1 MDLRIP
7 RLWSLPSA
15 LEKSLMGAGTEEKG
29 SDILLSV
36 SRSRDLDHENHTP
49 QVSPIWPK
57 SNSGFV
63 SPTKDLKSRK
73 TL

>member
-1 MDLRIP
+1 
-7 RLWSLPSA
+7 
-15 LEKSLMGAGTEEKG
+15 MGAGTEEKG

-63 SPTKDLKSRK
+63 SPTKD
-73 TL
+73 